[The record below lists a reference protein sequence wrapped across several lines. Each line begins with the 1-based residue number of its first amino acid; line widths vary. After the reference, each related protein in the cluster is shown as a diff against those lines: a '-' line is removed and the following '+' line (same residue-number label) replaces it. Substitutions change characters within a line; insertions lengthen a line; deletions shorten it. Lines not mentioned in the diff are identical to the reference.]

1 MVSGPSSSGRLVC
14 CFCVVVSF
22 IICCF
27 RVCVRLRVVVSFVVR
42 CFLVC
47 VRLCVVV
54 LFVVRHFCVC
64 VRLRVVVSF
73 VVLVFLFVFARL
85 RSQMDELVR
94 WLPKPILMLLE
105 GGAA

>member
-1 MVSGPSSSGRLVC
+1 MVNHREAEDGFNNRAVKLLQNGSAEQNQGMCVC
-14 CFCVVVSF
+14 NS
-22 IICCF
+22 
-27 RVCVRLRVVVSFVVR
+27 VR
-42 CFLVC
+42 
-47 VRLCVVV
+47 
-54 LFVVRHFCVC
+54 VC

-73 VVLVFLFVFARL
+73 VVLVFVFVFARL